1 MVLLIGYLGT
11 AAATFTFMVT
21 IIYIATSD
29 PTATDWLDGVMDAF
43 IIAITI
49 IVVAIPEG
57 LPLAVTISL
66 AYSMKKMALDN
77 NLVKTLAACETMGN
91 ATNICSDKTGT
102 LTLNQMTVVEAWVA
116 GERGTEPGPEAA
128 HAVGHPSLM
137 QELANRTLL
146 ATLELRLEPLELL
159 REDL

>member
-1 MVLLIGYLGT
+1 MLTICPIYDASSLISNSTLFNKDMVLLIGYLGAG
-11 AAATFTFMVT
+11 AAILTFLVT

-29 PTATDWLDGVMDAF
+29 PSDRDWLDGVMDAF

-66 AYSMKKMALDN
+66 AYSMKKMTIDN

-102 LTLNQMTVVEAWVA
+102 LTEGRMALVEV
-116 GERGTEPGPEAA
+116 GEYHVHLKLCYSCNTPPFS
-128 HAVGHPSLM
+128 HL
-137 QELANRTLL
+137 
-146 ATLELRLEPLELL
+146 
-159 REDL
+159 

>member
-1 MVLLIGYLGT
+1 
-11 AAATFTFMVT
+11 MVT

-57 LPLAVTISL
+57 LPLAVTIYL

-91 ATNICSDKTGT
+91 ATNVC
-102 LTLNQMTVVEAWVA
+102 MTRRA
-116 GERGTEPGPEAA
+116 P
-128 HAVGHPSLM
+128 
-137 QELANRTLL
+137 
-146 ATLELRLEPLELL
+146 
-159 REDL
+159 